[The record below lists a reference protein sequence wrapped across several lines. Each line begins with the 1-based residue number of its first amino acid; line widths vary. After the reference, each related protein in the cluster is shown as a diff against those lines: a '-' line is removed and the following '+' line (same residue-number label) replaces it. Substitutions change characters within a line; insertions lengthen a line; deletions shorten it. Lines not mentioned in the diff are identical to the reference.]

1 MLESSFGLFFFLKQP
16 KNQKNDERYV
26 YLRVTIDGV
35 AREVSTKRIWQESRW
50 DGRAGR
56 PKGNKEDA
64 MSLCAAL
71 DAIRTQVYAI
81 KNKLILGGKQVTAA
95 AIKDVL
101 TGKNEE
107 NRMLLDLLE
116 IHNKRMESLIGKEY
130 AYNTLKKFKTT
141 LKQTRIFIQS
151 KYGQDD
157 IPISDLNYEFISDF
171 AYWLKTT
178 QNCDQNSVIKYV
190 KNIKKIVLDCI
201 RKGWLQRDPFIG
213 FKLSQKEVQIIPLS
227 QEDLSK
233 IRTKEIAVERLK
245 LVRDIFLFSCYTG
258 LAYVDVRELKHEQIM
273 KGFDGEQWIMTCRR
287 KTETPTRVP
296 LLPQALSIIEEYRNH
311 PRCSEQGYV
320 LPVLTNQKMNAY
332 LKEIADIC
340 GVTKRLTFHIARHT
354 FATTVTLGNGV
365 PIETVSKMLGHKNLK
380 QTQHY
385 AKIMDIKISQ
395 DMQMLKGKL
404 AASQ

>member
-26 YLRVTIDGV
+26 YLRITVDGV
-35 AREVSTKRIWQESRW
+35 AKEISTKRIWQESRW
-50 DGRAGR
+50 DGKAGR

-64 MSLCAAL
+64 ASLSSAL
-71 DAIRTQVYAI
+71 DALRMQVYAT
-81 KNKLILGGKQVTAA
+81 KNKLLLGGKAVTSA

-116 IHNKRMESLIGKEY
+116 IHNQRMESLIGKEY
-130 AYNTLKKFKTT
+130 ALNTLKKFKTT
-141 LKQTRIFIQS
+141 LKQTRIFVQS

-157 IPISDLNYEFISDF
+157 IAISDLNYEFISDF
-171 AYWLKTT
+171 SYWLKTT
-178 QNCDQNSVIKYV
+178 QSCDQNSVIKYV

-201 RKGWLQRDPFIG
+201 KKGWLQRDPFIG
-213 FKLSQKEVQIIPLS
+213 FKLSAKEVQIIPLS
-227 QEDLSK
+227 QEDL
-233 IRTKEIAVERLK
+233 TKLTEKEFSIMRLK

-258 LAYVDVRELKHEQIM
+258 LAYVDVCNLRKEQIV
-273 KGFDGEQWIMTCRR
+273 KGFDGEQWIMTCRK

-296 LLPQALSIIEEYRNH
+296 LLPQALSIIEAYKDYS
-311 PRCSEQGYV
+311 RCVDGGFV
-320 LPVLTNQKMNAY
+320 LPILTNQKMNAY

-395 DMQMLKGKL
+395 DMRALRGKL
-404 AASQ
+404 SQT

>member
-26 YLRVTIDGV
+26 YLRITVDGV

-50 DGRAGR
+50 DGKVGR

-64 MSLCAAL
+64 ASLCAAL

-81 KNKLILGGKQVTAA
+81 KNKLILAGRQVTAA

-107 NRMLLDLLE
+107 HRMLLDLLE
-116 IHNKRMESLIGKEY
+116 IHNNRMESLIGKEY
-130 AYNTLKKFKTT
+130 AHNTLKKFKTT
-141 LKQTRIFIQS
+141 LKQTRIFIQY

-227 QEDLSK
+227 QDDL
-233 IRTKEIAVERLK
+233 TKLSEKEFSIMRLK

-258 LAYVDVRELKHEQIM
+258 LAYVDVCDLRSEQIM
-273 KGFDGEQWIMTCRR
+273 NGFDGEQWIMTCRR

-296 LLPQALSIIEEYRNH
+296 LLPQALAIIEEYKNH
-311 PRCSEQGYV
+311 PRCAEQGHV

-395 DMQMLKGKL
+395 DMQMLKLKL
-404 AASQ
+404 NNSL